1 MLKPVHMASGVP
13 YTIIHA
19 GGLLDKAGGQRELTV
34 GKNDE
39 FLKLKMRSIPRDDV
53 AEVRQLSVAACK
65 QQSRVS
71 PCAWQQPHLP
81 CCLNCVYASLTVV
94 HCIFSLRS

>member
-1 MLKPVHMASGVP
+1 MLKLVHMAPGVP

-39 FLKLKMRSIPRDDV
+39 FLKLKVRSIPRDDV

-65 QQSRVS
+65 QQSLRVAVCMAAAS
-71 PCAWQQPHLP
+71 PSLLSRLCVCKP
-81 CCLNCVYASLTVV
+81 NCS
-94 HCIFSLRS
+94 